1 MLSVIIPAYNE
12 EKMIPKTA
20 EVIAGLLEAEK
31 IDYEILFIND
41 GSRDHTWEKICEA
54 GAANPK
60 VKGFCFARNFGKEA
74 AMFAGLEKAE
84 GDCAVIIDCDLQH
97 PPEKILEMYHFWE
110 EGYDVIEG
118 VKEDRGKESLL
129 HRAFANLFYGII
141 SRLTK
146 LDMANASDFKL
157 MDRKVIDVLKQMPER
172 NVFFRALSSWVGFR
186 STKVS
191 FRVQE
196 REAGESKWSTRSLIK
211 YAISNITSFSAAP
224 MQIVTILG
232 TLFFI
237 LAVILGIQSLV
248 YKFTGRAL
256 EGFTTVIII
265 ELLVG
270 SISMVS
276 MGIIG
281 YYIAKMYEE
290 LKGRPR
296 YIFATEINTR
306 DAEQGRK
313 RVRTNAGQKANHEKQ
328 DGIQQEKQEED
339 PDKYQAEEKE
349 DRTKISK

>member
-1 MLSVIIPAYNE
+1 M
-12 EKMIPKTA
+12 
-20 EVIAGLLEAEK
+20 
-31 IDYEILFIND
+31 
-41 GSRDHTWEKICEA
+41 
-54 GAANPK
+54 
-60 VKGFCFARNFGKEA
+60 
-74 AMFAGLEKAE
+74 
-84 GDCAVIIDCDLQH
+84 
-97 PPEKILEMYHFWE
+97 
-110 EGYDVIEG
+110 IEG

-313 RVRTNAGQKANHEKQ
+313 RVRTNAGQKDEKRKER
-328 DGIQQEKQEED
+328 QQEKQEED